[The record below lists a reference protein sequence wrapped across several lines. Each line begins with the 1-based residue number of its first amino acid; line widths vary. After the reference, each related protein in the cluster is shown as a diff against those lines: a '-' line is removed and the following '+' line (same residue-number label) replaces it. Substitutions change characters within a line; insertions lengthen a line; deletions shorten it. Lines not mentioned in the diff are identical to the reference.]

1 MISCEFKREVNSR
14 LSADKRLIVSSSGAD
29 EGGRRLISKAQSI
42 QDTFSNS
49 INWGKFDWP
58 NKPLTR
64 LHFYLVYSLFKQD
77 PSGLSGLHCH

>member
-49 INWGKFDWP
+49 IN
-58 NKPLTR
+58 
-64 LHFYLVYSLFKQD
+64 
-77 PSGLSGLHCH
+77 